1 MNNNEI
7 NKRKN
12 SHIVTEDFLDEYYK
26 NLKQKLAYK
35 LDFTNEERANWKKDV
50 ENKLLELLKLPE
62 NGDMS
67 GESDLVWRK
76 EYDEYAVEKHI
87 IYPEPYSAVPFLVLI
102 PKIIKN
108 NKLPAVLCISGSS
121 GTKELLANEPELD
134 GNPTPNKHPYHNRM
148 AWHFVQAG
156 YVAISVENPG
166 VGELKASKANIW
178 GDRSEFSAR
187 MLMMGRNYIGIST
200 HQKLCLIEWM
210 KNQRYINSEQL
221 AVSAHSLG
229 AEPAAALAVISEDI
243 KAVIYNDFSGNRLNR
258 KNALKKGEILGGFW
272 HEIPNMFE
280 WFTYIDL
287 LAAIAPKALLFTE
300 GGITADLDIIKDS
313 FSKNEQS
320 DNLEIHYYRKYK
332 NPEDRLHEYETL
344 PENITLQTY
353 FEYANIDVGNHF
365 FKEYHAI
372 PFLDKHFKIIP

>member
-1 MNNNEI
+1 MNVYEI
-7 NKRKN
+7 AKN
-12 SHIVTEDFLDEYYK
+12 RNAHIKTEDFLHEYYK
-26 NLKQKLAYK
+26 NLKQKMAYNPGFSNDEFKIWKTGVVRK
-35 LDFTNEERANWKKDV
+35 LEQ
-50 ENKLLELLKLPE
+50 LLKLPE
-62 NGDMS
+62 NGDLS
-67 GESDLVWRK
+67 GQSNLVWKK
-76 EYDEYAVEKHI
+76 EYDDYTIEKHI

-102 PKIIKN
+102 PNLTNN
-108 NKLPAVLCISGSS
+108 NKIPGVLCISGSS

-134 GNPTPNKHPYHNRM
+134 GKATPNKHPYHNRM

-156 YVAISVENPG
+156 YVAIAVENLG
-166 VGELKASKANIW
+166 VGELKSEEANIW

-210 KNQRYINSEQL
+210 KKQKYINEEQL

-229 AEPAAALAVISEDI
+229 AETAAVLAVISNDI
-243 KAVIYNDFSGNRLNR
+243 KAVIYNDFSGNRLKR

-287 LAAIAPKALLFTE
+287 LAASAPKLFLFTE
-300 GGITADLDIIKDS
+300 GGVTADLDIIRDS
-313 FSKNEQS
+313 FNKCEKQE
-320 DNLEIHYYRKYK
+320 NLEIHYYKKFK
-332 NPEDRLHEYETL
+332 NPEDRLREYESI

-353 FEYANIDVGNHF
+353 FEYANVDVENHF

-372 PFLDKHFKIIP
+372 PWLDKHFIG